1 MCNNL
6 EVMKEM
12 EEMVKEQGED
22 LDKVNDYLES
32 TYQNV

>member
-1 MCNNL
+1 
-6 EVMKEM
+6 MKEM